1 MSEMTE
7 NAGVKMTKEGILG
20 KPVVGLFLPKGALL
34 GCCQKHDV
42 ILVYF
47 LYIRQCG
54 SLCDLLH
61 V

>member
-1 MSEMTE
+1 MSKMTK
-7 NAGVKMTKEGILG
+7 NAGEKMTKEGILG
-20 KPVVGLFLPKGALL
+20 KCVVGLFLPKGLLL
-34 GCCQKHDV
+34 GFCQKHDV

-54 SLCDLLH
+54 CLCDLLH